1 MGKGL
6 KELMFVD
13 KESKKTILHKVCYLG
28 HSELLK
34 FLESLMDQKQFIQHI
49 FLGDET
55 RFNYIPIEYAI
66 KKSQA
71 SIAKYLFDMEE
82 VQDRYKDNDPMIFKL
97 LILLFAKNSNPNIT
111 DYVLSALDISKEKV
125 IEMLSYT
132 CPYVKVVGSY
142 FYFKIMTSII
152 WDGTFNNFQHLIDFV
167 GEQALVVNIF
177 NIDGYGRDVMR
188 WAFFRKKMNV
198 IECVLSFVQIKE
210 KYMSD
215 NNLLHYLCGTLNECI
230 EYKEAVKYVV
240 DTLGLTEAKLSE
252 LNEFRAIDI
261 EKIIPFTK

>member
-132 CPYVKVVGSY
+132 CPYVNV
-142 FYFKIMTSII
+142 
-152 WDGTFNNFQHLIDFV
+152 
-167 GEQALVVNIF
+167 
-177 NIDGYGRDVMR
+177 DGYGRDVMR

-210 KYMSD
+210 MYMSD
-215 NNLLHYLCGTLNECI
+215 NNALHYLCGTLNECI
-230 EYKEAVKYVV
+230 EYKEAAKYVV
-240 DTLGLTEAKLSE
+240 DSLGLTEAKLSE